1 MDWRDAFEERGIG
14 YRRAQQ
20 RALCGLLRGKR
31 GSMISAAIAAGCRDI
46 ALPALN
52 GRLRVRRV
60 GRAGRAGRMADYQRF
75 ERRSEWTGRRRTILK
90 GGREMVIERVEDGND
105 KRVRIRKRLRL
116 FDAAS

>member
-31 GSMISAAIAAGCRDI
+31 GTMIPAAIAAGCRDI

-52 GRLRVRRV
+52 GRLRVRLVR
-60 GRAGRAGRMADYQRF
+60 RMADYQRF
-75 ERRSEWTGRRRTILK
+75 ERRSEWTGRRRTILR

-116 FDAAS
+116 R